1 MFSRVAPAPVSVVA
15 SKIMN
20 LSQLLIIGLP
30 ADNDIRAVRELQP
43 GGVVFMGRNAA
54 TPSETRR
61 LVRSINQE
69 LEIPALVCTDQ
80 EGGRVQRFK
89 DGFAPIPPAREVGRR
104 GARAVEIAGMDAAA
118 ELRGAGINWNFAP
131 VCDVPTHA
139 DDTVIGARAFSDNPI
154 RAGVLAAQYVRG
166 AQPNILACAKH
177 FPGHGGVGVDSHK
190 SLPTFSGTRAELE
203 PHLTPF
209 RAAMA
214 AGVASIMVGHI
225 SVPCLD
231 ASGTPASL
239 SAPIITGLLRDE
251 MNYRGLV
258 VTDDLEMGALNA
270 AENGNAENGNA
281 ENGNAENGNAENGN
295 AENGAAGAIAVKAL
309 AAGCDM
315 LLWCHNSEKAR
326 LGLRAI
332 ERALDDGTLETAR
345 VEDAIERVA
354 WAKER
359 FGVAA

>member
-1 MFSRVAPAPVSVVA
+1 
-15 SKIMN
+15 MN

-54 TPSETRR
+54 TPGETRR
-61 LVRSINQE
+61 LVRSINEQ
-69 LEIPALVCTDQ
+69 LEISALICTDQ

-89 DGFAPIPPAREVGRR
+89 DGFAEIPPAREVGQG
-104 GARAVEIAGMDAAA
+104 GARAVNIAGMNCAA

-131 VCDVPTHA
+131 VCDVPVHP
-139 DDTVIGARAFSDNPI
+139 DDTVIGHRAFSDNPI
-154 RAGVLAAQYVRG
+154 RAGVLAAEYIRG

-177 FPGHGGVGVDSHK
+177 FPGHGGVGVDSHHA
-190 SLPTFSGTRAELE
+190 LPTFSGTREELE
-203 PHLTPF
+203 LHLMPF
-209 RAAMA
+209 RSAMA

-231 ASGTPASL
+231 ETATPASL

-258 VTDDLEMGALNA
+258 VTDDLEMKALSQD
-270 AENGNAENGNA
+270 
-281 ENGNAENGNAENGN
+281 
-295 AENGAAGAIAVKAL
+295 AGTVAVKAL

-326 LGLRAI
+326 QALGAI
-332 ERALDDGTLETAR
+332 EKALDDGTLSQAR
-345 VEDAIERVA
+345 VEDAIARVM

-359 FGVAA
+359 FGVVV

>member
-1 MFSRVAPAPVSVVA
+1 
-15 SKIMN
+15 MN

-30 ADNDIRAVRELQP
+30 AGNDLRAVRELQP
-43 GGVVFMGRNAA
+43 GGVVFMGRNAG

-61 LVRSINQE
+61 LVRSINEQ
-69 LEIPALVCTDQ
+69 LEISALVCTDQ
-80 EGGRVQRFK
+80 EGGRVQRFV
-89 DGFAPIPPAREVGRR
+89 DGFAAIPPAREVGQG
-104 GARAVEIAGMDAAA
+104 GARAVNLAGMNAAA

-139 DDTVIGARAFSDNPI
+139 DDTVIGTRAFSDNSI
-154 RAGVLAAQYVRG
+154 RAGVLAAEWVRG

-177 FPGHGGVGVDSHK
+177 FPGHGGVGLDSHFA
-190 SLPTFSGTRAELE
+190 LPTFEGTREELE

-225 SVPCLD
+225 AVPCLD
-231 ASGTPASL
+231 ESGAPASL

-258 VTDDLEMGALNA
+258 VTDDLEMKALS
-270 AENGNAENGNA
+270 GD
-281 ENGNAENGNAENGN
+281 
-295 AENGAAGAIAVKAL
+295 AGTVAVKAL
-309 AAGCDM
+309 SAGCDM
-315 LLWCHNSEKAR
+315 LLWCHNSDKAR
-326 LGLRAI
+326 AALSAI
-332 ERALDDGTLETAR
+332 ERAVDDGTLDKAR
-345 VEDAIERVA
+345 VQDAINRVA

-359 FGVAA
+359 FGIAS

>member
-1 MFSRVAPAPVSVVA
+1 
-15 SKIMN
+15 MN

-30 ADNDIRAVRELQP
+30 ADNDLKAVRELQP

-61 LVRSINQE
+61 LVRAINEQ
-69 LEIPALVCTDQ
+69 LEISALICTDQ
-80 EGGRVQRFK
+80 EGGRVQRFQ
-89 DGFAPIPPAREVGRR
+89 DGFAAIPPAREVGQG
-104 GARAVEIAGMDAAA
+104 GARAVNLAAMNAAA

-131 VCDVPTHA
+131 VCDVPVHP

-154 RAGVLAAQYVRG
+154 RAGVLAAEYVRG
-166 AQPNILACAKH
+166 AQPNILCCAKH
-177 FPGHGGVGVDSHK
+177 FPGHGGVGVDSHHA
-190 SLPTFSGTRAELE
+190 LPTFEGTRAELE

-214 AGVASIMVGHI
+214 AGVAAVMVGHI
-225 SVPCLD
+225 AVPCLD
-231 ASGTPASL
+231 EIGTPASL

-258 VTDDLEMGALNA
+258 VTDDLEMKALKQD
-270 AENGNAENGNA
+270 
-281 ENGNAENGNAENGN
+281 
-295 AENGAAGAIAVKAL
+295 AGEIAVKAL

-315 LLWCHNSEKAR
+315 LLWCHNSDKAR
-326 LGLRAI
+326 QALGAI
-332 ERALDDGTLETAR
+332 ERALDDGTLDKAR
-345 VEDAIERVA
+345 VEDAIARVA

-359 FGVAA
+359 FGGVA

>member
-1 MFSRVAPAPVSVVA
+1 
-15 SKIMN
+15 MN

-54 TPSETRR
+54 TPTETRR
-61 LVRSINQE
+61 LVRSINAE
-69 LEIPALVCTDQ
+69 LEIAALICTDQ

-89 DGFAPIPPAREVGRR
+89 DGFAPIPPAREVGSG
-104 GARAVEIAGMDAAA
+104 GARAVEIAGMNCAA
-118 ELRGAGINWNFAP
+118 ELRSAGINWNFAP
-131 VCDVPTHA
+131 VCDVPVHP
-139 DDTVIGARAFSDNPI
+139 DDTVIGARAYADNPI

-166 AQPNILACAKH
+166 AQPNILCCAKH
-177 FPGHGGVGVDSHK
+177 FPGHGGVGVDSHHA
-190 SLPTFSGTRAELE
+190 LPTFEGTREELE

-214 AGVASIMVGHI
+214 AGVAAVMVGHI

-231 ASGTPASL
+231 AIGTPASL
-239 SAPIITGLLRDE
+239 SAPIVTGLLRDE

-258 VTDDLEMGALNA
+258 VTDDLEMRAL
-270 AENGNAENGNA
+270 EQDSGE
-281 ENGNAENGNAENGN
+281 
-295 AENGAAGAIAVKAL
+295 IAVKAL

-326 LGLRAI
+326 LGLGAI
-332 ERALDDGTLETAR
+332 ERALDDGTLDEAR
-345 VEDAIERVA
+345 VQDAIARVA
-354 WAKER
+354 WAKAR
-359 FGVAA
+359 FGVVA

>member
-1 MFSRVAPAPVSVVA
+1 
-15 SKIMN
+15 MN

-61 LVRSINQE
+61 LVRSINAE
-69 LEIPALVCTDQ
+69 LEIAALVCTDQ

-89 DGFAPIPPAREVGRR
+89 DGFAEIPPAREVGKL
-104 GARAVEIAGMDAAA
+104 GARAVELAGMNAAA
-118 ELRGAGINWNFAP
+118 ELRSAGINWNFAP

-139 DDTVIGARAFSDNPI
+139 DDTVIGARAYADNPI
-154 RAGVLAAQYVRG
+154 RAGVLAAEYVRG

-177 FPGHGGVGVDSHK
+177 FPGHGGVGVDSHHA
-190 SLPTFSGTRAELE
+190 LPTFTGTREELE
-203 PHLTPF
+203 PHLMPF

-225 SVPCLD
+225 AVPCLD
-231 ASGTPASL
+231 ATNTPASL
-239 SAPIITGLLRDE
+239 SAPIVTGLLRDE

-258 VTDDLEMGALNA
+258 VTDDLEMRAL
-270 AENGNAENGNA
+270 EQD
-281 ENGNAENGNAENGN
+281 
-295 AENGAAGAIAVKAL
+295 AGIVAVKAL

-326 LGLRAI
+326 LALGAI
-332 ERALDDGTLETAR
+332 ERALDDGTLDRAR
-345 VEDAIERVA
+345 VQDAIARVA
-354 WAKER
+354 WAKNR
-359 FGVAA
+359 FGVTA

>member
-1 MFSRVAPAPVSVVA
+1 
-15 SKIMN
+15 MN

-61 LVRSINQE
+61 LVRSINAE
-69 LEIPALVCTDQ
+69 LEIAALVCTDQ

-89 DGFAPIPPAREVGRR
+89 DGFAEIPPAREVGKL
-104 GARAVEIAGMDAAA
+104 GARAVELAGMNAAA
-118 ELRGAGINWNFAP
+118 ELRSAGINWNFAP

-139 DDTVIGARAFSDNPI
+139 DDTVIGARAYSDNPI
-154 RAGVLAAQYVRG
+154 RAGVLAAEYVRG

-177 FPGHGGVGVDSHK
+177 FPGHGGVGVDSHHA
-190 SLPTFSGTRAELE
+190 LPTFTGTREELE
-203 PHLTPF
+203 PHLMPF

-225 SVPCLD
+225 AVPCLD
-231 ASGTPASL
+231 ATNTPASL
-239 SAPIITGLLRDE
+239 SAPIVTGLLRDE

-258 VTDDLEMGALNA
+258 VTDDLEMKALHQD
-270 AENGNAENGNA
+270 
-281 ENGNAENGNAENGN
+281 
-295 AENGAAGAIAVKAL
+295 AGTVAVRAL

-326 LGLRAI
+326 LALGAI

-345 VEDAIERVA
+345 VEDAIARVA
-354 WAKER
+354 WAKNR
-359 FGVAA
+359 FGVTA

>member
-1 MFSRVAPAPVSVVA
+1 
-15 SKIMN
+15 MN

-61 LVRSINQE
+61 LVRSINEE
-69 LEIPALVCTDQ
+69 LEINALICTDQ

-89 DGFAPIPPAREVGRR
+89 DGFAAIPPAREVGSG
-104 GARAVEIAGMDAAA
+104 GARAVELAGMNCAA
-118 ELRGAGINWNFAP
+118 ELRSAGINWNFAP
-131 VCDVPTHA
+131 VCDVPVHP
-139 DDTVIGARAFSDNPI
+139 DDTVIGARAYADNPI
-154 RAGVLAAQYVRG
+154 RAGVLAAEYVRG
-166 AQPNILACAKH
+166 AQPNILCCAKH
-177 FPGHGGVGVDSHK
+177 FPGHGGVGVDSHQA
-190 SLPTFSGTRAELE
+190 LPTFEGTREELE

-214 AGVASIMVGHI
+214 AGVATVMVGHI
-225 SVPCLD
+225 AVPCLD
-231 ASGTPASL
+231 ATGAPASL
-239 SAPIITGLLRDE
+239 SAPIVTGLLRDE

-258 VTDDLEMGALNA
+258 VTDDLEMKALNQD
-270 AENGNAENGNA
+270 
-281 ENGNAENGNAENGN
+281 
-295 AENGAAGAIAVKAL
+295 AGTVAVKAL

-326 LGLRAI
+326 LALGAI
-332 ERALDDGTLETAR
+332 ERALDDGTLSKAR
-345 VEDAIERVA
+345 VEDAIARVA

-359 FGVAA
+359 FGIVA